1 VNLPGGEGKEITPW
15 NQKPS
20 LCLHHPWGTAGVCAD
35 VALESSGADSS
46 VLTAGVPQN
55 YDGNKWFGHSER
67 HLVVVGGVADRG

>member
-1 VNLPGGEGKEITPW
+1 LRRCGPLSPAE
-15 NQKPS
+15 
-20 LCLHHPWGTAGVCAD
+20 
-35 VALESSGADSS
+35 ADSS